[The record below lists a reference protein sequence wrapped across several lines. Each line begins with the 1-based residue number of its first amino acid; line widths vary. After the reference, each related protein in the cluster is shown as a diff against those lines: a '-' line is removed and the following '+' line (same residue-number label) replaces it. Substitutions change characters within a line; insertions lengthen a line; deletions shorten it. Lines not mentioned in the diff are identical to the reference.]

1 MLLGVALTV
10 ALPARGQDEVA
21 SAPSAVFAGSAT
33 PAAGRSQAPRGL
45 RGGGPGSAQRIVLP
59 APTDGE
65 KRSTDPP
72 PGAAGVPVPPRIG
85 FGRDLARLTG
95 SAPDAGD
102 LVWEDLAAGGRAASL
117 TIVSPGAKAL
127 RMQLEVSKAPPGLE
141 VRFYDPD
148 RPGAEVEPVPRAELV
163 RNDGGGPAVY
173 WSPTVAGD
181 AIAVELYLPPG
192 AAGKP
197 GLVVRRIS
205 HLDVNPMALEEI
217 GDANCPHVDMA
228 CRSDAVSAHARNGV
242 AKYTYVTVLG
252 YASGCTGTLLND
264 LDPTTQVPYFLTAH
278 HCVGSQSRASSI
290 ELYWFFERAMCGG
303 AAPET
308 VTRQSG
314 GAVLLSSQGLH
325 AGGTDYSLLRLD
337 RDPPAG
343 VGMSGWTSAGVSA
356 GDFVVGVHHP
366 ELDLKKVFDAA
377 VLEHRS
383 WWDEGGDPT
392 HVHVQVEAEDGPPE
406 GGSSGSGLWK
416 RADGQDRLV
425 GMLTGGQFG
434 CDGKK
439 NLYGRMDWIYPEV
452 SAWLGGDAE
461 SAADQ
466 PTSSVT
472 RLELVDASDASTLM
486 ELPEE
491 GAVVDLDATAARSFN
506 IRAELSA
513 GVAVHAV
520 AMALSGAQA
529 AARTSRGAPHTLYG
543 DDGGS
548 GLSPGA
554 YTVSATPT
562 DASGEI
568 LPSRSASFTVTGA
581 AEATDIAV
589 TGLALTT
596 PVTGR
601 DLAVLADGASIE
613 AGHAEGTPL
622 GLRADTGGTGRVGS
636 VGFEVTGAAA
646 FSLTAAAAPFAV
658 EVELPEGTYS
668 VVATPYPQAGRGGA
682 AGPST
687 TVTGF
692 TLDYATLPIAGFTLV
707 DAQGGPPDADLQTI
721 EDGSVLDLS
730 SVRGV
735 VNIRADLG
743 ADAPDIGSVYLE
755 LAGPAPV
762 RRIENEAAYTLFGDD
777 EGVDYL
783 GGMLPN
789 GDYVLTAVAYGE
801 RRGGGDAYPARM
813 VRFTVT
819 GGFDPGTS
827 PVAGFTL
834 VDAEGGAPDDDI
846 EAVGDGSVLT
856 LGSAQSWFNIRADM
870 AARVDVGSVRLV
882 LTGPMTVT
890 RVENGGSAH
899 ALFGDDSAGDYEGR
913 LFADG
918 DYTLTATPYELSR
931 ARGYQYAPLAVGFTV
946 RDGYDP
952 ATIPIA
958 GFTLV
963 AADGAPP
970 DPDVGPIADG
980 GVLELGAAASRFDIR
995 ADLLTDGPPVG
1006 SMRFE
1011 LTGRRAR
1018 TRTSLGAP
1026 HALFGTD
1033 GAGDYREGWLVPGA
1047 YTLTASPYE
1056 KGQLQGYRYAP
1067 LVVSF
1072 AAEGEAPSEGDIWL
1086 ADGGA
1091 PWKGRVEIYR
1101 SGGVGTV
1108 CDDDWGRADAAVACR
1123 QLRYPGAV
1131 RATSGAHFGT
1141 GTGRIW
1147 MDAVACAGDE
1157 ARLADCGF
1165 RGWGIH
1171 NCTHLEDAGVVCE
1184 APVDDATLSGL
1195 TLSGVDI
1202 GRFAPAVTSYAATV
1216 VHGLAETTVWA
1227 TARHPDATVA
1237 IGDGVDSVAGSTRTV
1252 ALTEGVNTVTVTVRA
1267 ADGVA
1272 EQAYTVTV
1280 TRAPPPRV
1288 DDATLWGLALSDV
1301 DFGSFSSAATEYSA
1315 TVGDGVVSTT
1325 VTATPTHP
1333 GASVAIG
1340 DGVDS
1345 VAGST
1350 RTVALTEGVNTV
1362 TVTVRAADGVAEQA
1376 YTVTVTRAPPPPRVD
1391 DATLSGL
1398 TLSGVDIGSF
1408 SSAVAE
1414 YSATAGYAVGA
1425 TTVTATPTHPGAG
1438 VVISDGAGSVAGRT
1452 RTVALSEGENTVA
1465 VTVTAA
1471 DGVAERTYTVSVTR
1485 APHGAALSGLTLS
1498 DVDIGVFSPGRR
1510 GYSAE
1515 VANAVADTVVAAT
1528 PFYAGATVAISD
1540 GAGSVAGRTR
1550 TVALSEGENTVAVT
1564 VTAADGVAERT
1575 YTVTVRRTESSSPVA
1590 GFMRVDTQGGPPSAD
1605 LGAVANGAVLTRA
1618 SRRTGFNFRADM
1630 RGDAPEVGS
1639 IRLALSG
1646 AATATRVVNSGSAYT
1661 VFGKYGRALPNGAYT
1676 ITATPYERSQE
1687 GGYEYLPFEL
1697 SFTVTGEEPAEGDL
1711 WLAAGAEPSE
1721 GRVEIHH
1728 AGNWGTVC
1736 SDRWGLVDATVACR
1750 QLGYSVASDVPNS
1763 GRFGPGVGPIWMDE
1777 VACTGDEQRLADC
1790 AFAGWGSHINC
1801 GHTDDAATVCELLSD
1816 DATLSA
1822 LSLSDVDIGTFSPA
1836 TTSYSATVAH
1846 TVARTELVA
1855 TPSDE
1860 RARVTEIS
1868 NGRSSGRG
1876 PRRNVWLSVGT
1887 NTVTVTVAAADMYA
1901 ERVYTVAVT
1910 RQAAPPDH
1918 VPTGFPVD
1926 AYPSG
1931 LWSDGEVVW
1940 VSDLNGSRLLAYD
1953 RVDGG
1958 RARERDIA
1966 TPGVG
1971 APAGLWSD
1979 GGTLWV
1985 ADYEDGAVLAYRL
1998 SDGARLAERDV
2009 GLAAANAAPTG
2020 LWSDGETLWVADYA
2034 QRRIYAYGLDGG
2046 VRREARELDVD
2057 DGELRPWGLWSKGDV
2072 LWAVHWLDGEL
2083 RAYRLSDGERLDGH
2097 DLDLEAAGNAH
2108 PMGVYAEGGYVWTTD
2123 TTERKVYVHAFGD
2136 DDGGVGSPSSDAS
2149 LSGLAL
2155 SGVDIGTF
2163 SSAMTSYSATAAHA
2177 VSATTVTATPSDGSA
2192 TVTISD
2198 GADGVEGPPRTVAL
2212 SEGANT
2218 IAVTVTAADGT
2229 TTETYTVTVTREAAP
2244 SDDATL
2250 TALTLSGVDIG
2261 TFSPATTSYSAT
2273 AAPAVSA
2280 TTVTATPSDGSATV
2294 TVSDGA
2300 GGVEGPTRTVALSEG
2315 ANTIAVTVTAGD
2327 GVTERVY
2334 TVTVTRQAAPSD
2346 DATLTALTLSDVD
2359 IGTFSPATTSYSAT
2373 AAPAVSATTVTAT
2386 PSDGSATVT
2395 VSDGA
2400 GGVEGPTRTVA
2411 LSEGANTIAVTVTAA
2426 DGTTTET
2433 YTVTVTR
2440 EAAPSD
2446 DATLTALTLSGVDI
2460 GTFSPAT
2467 TSYSVTAAPAVS
2479 ATTVTATP
2487 SDGSATV
2494 TISDGAG
2501 GVEGPTRTVALSEGA
2516 NTIAVTVT
2524 ARNGVTERVYTVT
2537 VTRPA
2542 AQSDHVPTGFP
2553 VNAYP
2558 SGLWSDGEVVWVSDL
2573 NGSRLLAYDRV
2584 DGGRARDRDIATP
2597 GVGAPAGLWSDGG
2610 TLWVAD
2616 YEDGAVLAYRLS
2628 DGARLAERDVGL
2640 AAANAAPTGLW
2651 SDGETLW
2658 VADYA
2663 QRRIY
2668 AYGLDGGVRREA
2680 RELDVDDGELRP
2692 WGLWSKGDVLWAVHW
2707 LDGEL
2712 RAYRLSDGERL
2723 DGHDL
2728 DLEAA
2733 GNAHPMG
2740 VYAEGGYVWTT
2751 DTTERKVYVHAF
2763 GDDDGGVGSPSSD
2776 ASLSGLALSG
2786 VDIGTFSSAMTSYSA
2801 TVAHAVSATTVTA
2814 TPSDGSATVT
2824 ISDGADGVEGPP
2836 RTVALSE
2843 GANTIAVTVTAGDG
2857 VTERVYTVTVTR
2869 EALPVVS
2876 IAAVASP
2883 VSEGEPV
2890 EFRVS
2895 RTGTTTG
2902 ELTVD
2907 VRVGFGNDS
2916 TADEY
2921 AIKLRA
2927 GQRSRVGITRL
2938 DDNNIVRDDVT
2949 VTWTLEES
2957 GRYTVSANANS
2968 AFVVLEENDAA
2979 EFALSVDPDAI
2990 AEGESATVEVAIAN
3004 GVTFAEEQT
3013 IELDFGGST
3022 ATADADYSVSPDSLA
3037 LAAGA
3042 RTARAT
3048 VAAMPDSDTEG
3059 DETVSVAAS
3068 HDGADIGRVVLKIED
3083 AAYIPLTGWF
3093 EGVPESHDG
3102 STAFTVT
3109 LRFSTPLSSGSAAKL
3124 RGGAVAVGDGT
3135 LSSARRVNGDR
3146 AVWTL
3151 EVTPSG
3157 TATVTLTLAAEV
3169 ACDAGGVCTADGR
3182 RLSVQVGTTVP
3193 GPTASSPVLTDAS
3206 VSGARLTLS
3215 YDDELDGG
3223 STPSPPDF
3231 VVLSGSDAVP
3241 VRSVQVAGAT
3251 ATLTLARPVPAG
3263 ERVAASYLVAPMHPL
3278 RDAQGRAAAPF
3289 TATAVRNATPAG
3301 WVFAAAP
3308 APVPAT
3314 PAAGIPEA
3322 ALSGSPSRLDLTS
3335 RQLSDIPVLAG
3346 LPLTELNLHGNAL
3359 ADLAPL
3365 STLAGLRVLDLSGNC
3380 VTELW
3385 PLAGLTALERLDLSG
3400 NRFVDVSALS
3410 GLTGLRVLLLHDNA
3424 VADVLPL
3431 SQLTGLVHLG
3441 LSGNRIED
3449 VELLSELGALRRL
3462 DLSGNPVVDVSP
3474 LGDLSR
3480 LVWLNLAGNPVDDL
3494 AALGRLTRLR
3504 WLWLDGGSVA
3514 GAEALADDRRDTVRI
3529 QRTPPEGDGAVG
3541 RSDSACDPPGR
3552 RQPT

>member
-72 PGAAGVPVPPRIG
+72 PGAAGAPVPPRIG

-205 HLDVNPMALEEI
+205 HLDVNPMALEDI
-217 GDANCPHVDMA
+217 GAANCPHVDMA

-242 AKYTYVTVLG
+242 AKYTFVTAGG

-290 ELYWFFERAMCGG
+290 ELYWFFERAICGG

-308 VTRQSG
+308 VTRQGG
-314 GAVLLSSQGLH
+314 GAVLLSSQGLS

-356 GDFVVGVHHP
+356 GDAVVGVHHP

-377 VLEHRS
+377 VLEHRP

-392 HVHVQVEAEDGPPE
+392 HVHVQVEAEDGTPE

-439 NLYGRMDWIYPEV
+439 NMYGRMDWIYPEV

-472 RLELVDASDASTLM
+472 GLELVDASDASTLM

-529 AARTSRGAPHTLYG
+529 AARTSRGAPYTLYG

-562 DASGEI
+562 DASGEV

-596 PVTGR
+596 SVTGR

-622 GLRADTGGTGRVGS
+622 GLRADTAGTGRVGS

-646 FSLTAAAAPFAV
+646 FSLTAEAAPFAV

-668 VVATPYPQAGRGGA
+668 VVATPYPEAGRGGA

-687 TVTGF
+687 TVTEF
-692 TLDYATLPIAGFTLV
+692 TLDYAISPIAGFTLV
-707 DAQGGPPDADLQTI
+707 DAQGGAPDADLQTI

-735 VNIRADLG
+735 VNIRADLD

-801 RRGGGDAYPARM
+801 RRGGGDAYPARL

-870 AARVDVGSVRLV
+870 TARVDVGSVRLV

-890 RVENGGSAH
+890 RVENGGSAY

-918 DYTLTATPYELSR
+918 DYTLTATPYERSR
-931 ARGYQYAPLAVGFTV
+931 ARGYRHVPLAVGFTV

-995 ADLLTDGPPVG
+995 ADLLADGPPVG

-1011 LTGRRAR
+1011 LTGQRAR
-1018 TRTSLGAP
+1018 TRTSSGAP
-1026 HALFGTD
+1026 HTLFGTD

-1086 ADGGA
+1086 ADGDA
-1091 PWKGRVEIYR
+1091 PWEGRVEIYH
-1101 SGGVGTV
+1101 SGRVGTV
-1108 CDDDWGRADAAVACR
+1108 CDDNWGRADAAVACR

-1202 GRFAPAVTSYAATV
+1202 GTFAPAVTSYAATV
-1216 VHGLAETTVWA
+1216 VHRLAETTVWA
-1227 TARHPDATVA
+1227 TARHPDATVV

-1252 ALTEGVNTVTVTVRA
+1252 ALSEGVNTVTVTVTA

-1288 DDATLWGLALSDV
+1288 DDAALWGLALSDV
-1301 DFGSFSSAATEYSA
+1301 DFGSFSSAETEYSA

-1362 TVTVRAADGVAEQA
+1362 TVTVTAADGVAEQA

-1408 SSAVAE
+1408 SSAETE
-1414 YSATAGYAVGA
+1414 YSATAVYAVGA

-1438 VVISDGAGSVAGRT
+1438 VAISDGVGSVDGRT
-1452 RTVALSEGENTVA
+1452 RTVALSEGENTVS

-1485 APHGAALSGLTLS
+1485 AWHGAALSGLTLS

-1515 VANAVADTVVAAT
+1515 VANAVADTAVAAT

-1550 TVALSEGENTVAVT
+1550 TVALSEGGNTVCGGGDGRGRGRGT
-1564 VTAADGVAERT
+1564 DLHGDREADGVLQPGGGVHAGGYGGRAALRGPRGNGERGG
-1575 YTVTVRRTESSSPVA
+1575 VDPGFAAHRIQFPRRHA
-1590 GFMRVDTQGGPPSAD
+1590 R
-1605 LGAVANGAVLTRA
+1605 
-1618 SRRTGFNFRADM
+1618 RRTGGRQRTAGAVGSGH
-1630 RGDAPEVGS
+1630 GDAGGELGVCVHGVRQVRPRAAER
-1639 IRLALSG
+1639 RLHDHGDALPAESG
-1646 AATATRVVNSGSAYT
+1646 GRLRVHSVRVVVHGD
-1661 VFGKYGRALPNGAYT
+1661 RRGA
-1676 ITATPYERSQE
+1676 
-1687 GGYEYLPFEL
+1687 
-1697 SFTVTGEEPAEGDL
+1697 
-1711 WLAAGAEPSE
+1711 
-1721 GRVEIHH
+1721 
-1728 AGNWGTVC
+1728 
-1736 SDRWGLVDATVACR
+1736 
-1750 QLGYSVASDVPNS
+1750 S
-1763 GRFGPGVGPIWMDE
+1763 GRRP
-1777 VACTGDEQRLADC
+1777 LA
-1790 AFAGWGSHINC
+1790 G
-1801 GHTDDAATVCELLSD
+1801 
-1816 DATLSA
+1816 
-1822 LSLSDVDIGTFSPA
+1822 
-1836 TTSYSATVAH
+1836 
-1846 TVARTELVA
+1846 
-1855 TPSDE
+1855 
-1860 RARVTEIS
+1860 
-1868 NGRSSGRG
+1868 SGRG
-1876 PRRNVWLSVGT
+1876 ALGGPGRDPPRR
-1887 NTVTVTVAAADMYA
+1887 
-1901 ERVYTVAVT
+1901 
-1910 RQAAPPDH
+1910 
-1918 VPTGFPVD
+1918 
-1926 AYPSG
+1926 
-1931 LWSDGEVVW
+1931 
-1940 VSDLNGSRLLAYD
+1940 
-1953 RVDGG
+1953 
-1958 RARERDIA
+1958 
-1966 TPGVG
+1966 
-1971 APAGLWSD
+1971 
-1979 GGTLWV
+1979 
-1985 ADYEDGAVLAYRL
+1985 
-1998 SDGARLAERDV
+1998 
-2009 GLAAANAAPTG
+2009 
-2020 LWSDGETLWVADYA
+2020 
-2034 QRRIYAYGLDGG
+2034 
-2046 VRREARELDVD
+2046 
-2057 DGELRPWGLWSKGDV
+2057 
-2072 LWAVHWLDGEL
+2072 
-2083 RAYRLSDGERLDGH
+2083 
-2097 DLDLEAAGNAH
+2097 
-2108 PMGVYAEGGYVWTTD
+2108 
-2123 TTERKVYVHAFGD
+2123 
-2136 DDGGVGSPSSDAS
+2136 
-2149 LSGLAL
+2149 
-2155 SGVDIGTF
+2155 
-2163 SSAMTSYSATAAHA
+2163 
-2177 VSATTVTATPSDGSA
+2177 
-2192 TVTISD
+2192 
-2198 GADGVEGPPRTVAL
+2198 
-2212 SEGANT
+2212 
-2218 IAVTVTAADGT
+2218 
-2229 TTETYTVTVTREAAP
+2229 
-2244 SDDATL
+2244 
-2250 TALTLSGVDIG
+2250 
-2261 TFSPATTSYSAT
+2261 
-2273 AAPAVSA
+2273 
-2280 TTVTATPSDGSATV
+2280 
-2294 TVSDGA
+2294 
-2300 GGVEGPTRTVALSEG
+2300 
-2315 ANTIAVTVTAGD
+2315 
-2327 GVTERVY
+2327 
-2334 TVTVTRQAAPSD
+2334 
-2346 DATLTALTLSDVD
+2346 
-2359 IGTFSPATTSYSAT
+2359 
-2373 AAPAVSATTVTAT
+2373 
-2386 PSDGSATVT
+2386 
-2395 VSDGA
+2395 
-2400 GGVEGPTRTVA
+2400 
-2411 LSEGANTIAVTVTAA
+2411 
-2426 DGTTTET
+2426 
-2433 YTVTVTR
+2433 
-2440 EAAPSD
+2440 
-2446 DATLTALTLSGVDI
+2446 
-2460 GTFSPAT
+2460 
-2467 TSYSVTAAPAVS
+2467 
-2479 ATTVTATP
+2479 
-2487 SDGSATV
+2487 
-2494 TISDGAG
+2494 
-2501 GVEGPTRTVALSEGA
+2501 
-2516 NTIAVTVT
+2516 
-2524 ARNGVTERVYTVT
+2524 
-2537 VTRPA
+2537 
-2542 AQSDHVPTGFP
+2542 
-2553 VNAYP
+2553 
-2558 SGLWSDGEVVWVSDL
+2558 
-2573 NGSRLLAYDRV
+2573 
-2584 DGGRARDRDIATP
+2584 
-2597 GVGAPAGLWSDGG
+2597 
-2610 TLWVAD
+2610 
-2616 YEDGAVLAYRLS
+2616 
-2628 DGARLAERDVGL
+2628 
-2640 AAANAAPTGLW
+2640 
-2651 SDGETLW
+2651 
-2658 VADYA
+2658 
-2663 QRRIY
+2663 
-2668 AYGLDGGVRREA
+2668 
-2680 RELDVDDGELRP
+2680 
-2692 WGLWSKGDVLWAVHW
+2692 
-2707 LDGEL
+2707 
-2712 RAYRLSDGERL
+2712 
-2723 DGHDL
+2723 
-2728 DLEAA
+2728 
-2733 GNAHPMG
+2733 
-2740 VYAEGGYVWTT
+2740 
-2751 DTTERKVYVHAF
+2751 
-2763 GDDDGGVGSPSSD
+2763 
-2776 ASLSGLALSG
+2776 
-2786 VDIGTFSSAMTSYSA
+2786 
-2801 TVAHAVSATTVTA
+2801 
-2814 TPSDGSATVT
+2814 
-2824 ISDGADGVEGPP
+2824 
-2836 RTVALSE
+2836 
-2843 GANTIAVTVTAGDG
+2843 
-2857 VTERVYTVTVTR
+2857 
-2869 EALPVVS
+2869 
-2876 IAAVASP
+2876 
-2883 VSEGEPV
+2883 
-2890 EFRVS
+2890 
-2895 RTGTTTG
+2895 
-2902 ELTVD
+2902 
-2907 VRVGFGNDS
+2907 
-2916 TADEY
+2916 
-2921 AIKLRA
+2921 
-2927 GQRSRVGITRL
+2927 
-2938 DDNNIVRDDVT
+2938 
-2949 VTWTLEES
+2949 
-2957 GRYTVSANANS
+2957 
-2968 AFVVLEENDAA
+2968 
-2979 EFALSVDPDAI
+2979 
-2990 AEGESATVEVAIAN
+2990 
-3004 GVTFAEEQT
+3004 
-3013 IELDFGGST
+3013 
-3022 ATADADYSVSPDSLA
+3022 
-3037 LAAGA
+3037 
-3042 RTARAT
+3042 
-3048 VAAMPDSDTEG
+3048 
-3059 DETVSVAAS
+3059 
-3068 HDGADIGRVVLKIED
+3068 
-3083 AAYIPLTGWF
+3083 
-3093 EGVPESHDG
+3093 
-3102 STAFTVT
+3102 
-3109 LRFSTPLSSGSAAKL
+3109 
-3124 RGGAVAVGDGT
+3124 
-3135 LSSARRVNGDR
+3135 
-3146 AVWTL
+3146 
-3151 EVTPSG
+3151 
-3157 TATVTLTLAAEV
+3157 
-3169 ACDAGGVCTADGR
+3169 
-3182 RLSVQVGTTVP
+3182 
-3193 GPTASSPVLTDAS
+3193 
-3206 VSGARLTLS
+3206 
-3215 YDDELDGG
+3215 
-3223 STPSPPDF
+3223 
-3231 VVLSGSDAVP
+3231 
-3241 VRSVQVAGAT
+3241 
-3251 ATLTLARPVPAG
+3251 
-3263 ERVAASYLVAPMHPL
+3263 
-3278 RDAQGRAAAPF
+3278 
-3289 TATAVRNATPAG
+3289 
-3301 WVFAAAP
+3301 
-3308 APVPAT
+3308 
-3314 PAAGIPEA
+3314 
-3322 ALSGSPSRLDLTS
+3322 
-3335 RQLSDIPVLAG
+3335 
-3346 LPLTELNLHGNAL
+3346 
-3359 ADLAPL
+3359 
-3365 STLAGLRVLDLSGNC
+3365 
-3380 VTELW
+3380 
-3385 PLAGLTALERLDLSG
+3385 
-3400 NRFVDVSALS
+3400 
-3410 GLTGLRVLLLHDNA
+3410 
-3424 VADVLPL
+3424 
-3431 SQLTGLVHLG
+3431 
-3441 LSGNRIED
+3441 
-3449 VELLSELGALRRL
+3449 
-3462 DLSGNPVVDVSP
+3462 
-3474 LGDLSR
+3474 
-3480 LVWLNLAGNPVDDL
+3480 
-3494 AALGRLTRLR
+3494 
-3504 WLWLDGGSVA
+3504 
-3514 GAEALADDRRDTVRI
+3514 
-3529 QRTPPEGDGAVG
+3529 
-3541 RSDSACDPPGR
+3541 
-3552 RQPT
+3552 